1 MKSNEG
7 DKLTIH
13 NKWLYFSLA
22 IFCLAQALK
31 PLIIIPIYKYLN
43 NFNTHLYSDF
53 EVYKMLLTHAAQGSM
68 QLKVL
73 VPFIFV
79 ELCFLISPWYPYT
92 QTFIK
97 NRIFAKRSAYINSI
111 DIFTRKATRGKFRVL
126 GYDQYDYNDYYIDEF
141 DHLKHAVKLLKKRAS
156 KANGEPTS
164 FSDVYFIYNEIEE
177 ALYKGTFDKG
187 IEKLI

>member
-1 MKSNEG
+1 MKSNEE

-13 NKWLYFSLA
+13 NNWLYFSLA
-22 IFCLAQALK
+22 IFCLAQAIK

-43 NFNTHLYSDF
+43 NFNTNLYSDF
-53 EVYKMLLTHAAQGSM
+53 EVYKMLLTHAAQSSM

-73 VPFIFV
+73 VPFILA
-79 ELCFLISPWYPYT
+79 ELCFLIFPWYLYIRLL
-92 QTFIK
+92 IK
-97 NRIFAKRSAYINSI
+97 HREFAKRTAYINSI
-111 DIFTRKATRGKFRVL
+111 DIFTRKATGGKYRVL

-141 DHLKHAVKLLKKRAS
+141 IHLKHAVKLLKKRAS

-164 FSDVYFIYNEIEE
+164 FSDVYFIYNDIEE

-187 IEKLI
+187 IEKLT